1 MNKNLQQFSYGQYV
15 CIYCVAVMCCLYSV
29 IAVYKSSIPRPMN
42 KVPPPPGTTY
52 VRTPIKQKPAA
63 VKSQSS
69 LGMFVIISFLQLT
82 IATQLDLGCNI
93 TV

>member
-1 MNKNLQQFSYGQYV
+1 
-15 CIYCVAVMCCLYSV
+15 MCCFYSV

-42 KVPPPPGTTY
+42 KVPPPPGKAY
-52 VRTPIKQKPAA
+52 VRTPIKQQPAA

-82 IATQLDLGCNI
+82 LATQLDLGCNI